1 MRKRNLILRISALVI
16 SLVLIAAMALCMTSC
31 GKDDT
36 SSTGSASQTEVKDS
50 GETKEAQEAHGAG
63 ETKEAQEANEAGEAT
78 ETADPDEGKTA
89 FTFTVKYEDGKA
101 ESEVIKTDKKT
112 VGEALLDKGLISG
125 SDSEYGLMVDT
136 VKGVRAD
143 YNKDKAYWAFYIDGD
158 YANTGVSSTDV
169 KDGAEYSFVYT
180 PA

>member
-31 GKDDT
+31 GKDNT
-36 SSTGSASQTEVKDS
+36 SSSGSASQTEVKDS
-50 GETKEAQEAHGAG
+50 G

-143 YNKDKAYWAFYIDGD
+143 YTKDKAYWAFYINGD